1 VAKEPF
7 SEQTAAGQLPPRGTS
22 TQADTDQFFADGEKK
37 DAWFLAFNGVLSEL
51 GAVEATC
58 QQLLARLHSG
68 PSVRWEEL
76 VNLDPVV
83 QLLGSTAQQVQD
95 DQSRPVRNCQ
105 GWWRALLARHG
116 LYGPGNAMGV
126 PELTELVTDALRFL
140 RDRHAPEA
148 FLRNLR
154 TVHSGSKRL
163 KELYGSFE
171 FHARGMMGKSYRCR
185 SRLTREEHICRQVCK
200 DKVAAPSDL
209 VRAEVEMLRSL
220 EHPSVPQVIASFED
234 FNNIYIVL
242 EPVESIELVNILQQ
256 WHQNG
261 QGLSVG
267 WLAEIARQL
276 LEAFRHCHEMRP
288 RSVVHGD
295 LRLTSLLLSAVT
307 DARTAPQLVLADLGL
322 AGLPLPPPPLDRFP
336 ATPSAQ
342 QAAAPSSGS
351 EEWMQSP
358 STLLDVW
365 SCGCLLFILLSGRH
379 PFNCDLGGRLV
390 PSAVLG
396 IWGSVPP
403 EPDWRLLPSASST
416 SLCAQMLSWD
426 VKARPSAAEC
436 LRHSWLSAEDSDS
449 MALPMEAL
457 GNLLKAHHKSKLQE
471 ITAGLAISEQI
482 ASPFSAVGASLAVK
496 HAFADLAGDAAAGAK
511 EPVMATVAASEAGRA
526 LEKLGMSD
534 KGIEK
539 VIKAFADDAGCVDY
553 QRLISHCTELAE
565 DLLDHALWRV
575 FTAAGED
582 HRGILGAAE
591 LEKALAESAGE
602 GGGADR
608 AGGGEP
614 DSQGP
619 FGLEMKA
626 SDIVRQVAC
635 GRQQVTFEELR
646 SAVIQRQSSTQATS
660 GTD

>member
-1 VAKEPF
+1 MHVKTTNQ
-7 SEQTAAGQLPPRGTS
+7 S
-22 TQADTDQFFADGEKK
+22 
-37 DAWFLAFNGVLSEL
+37 
-51 GAVEATC
+51 
-58 QQLLARLHSG
+58 
-68 PSVRWEEL
+68 
-76 VNLDPVV
+76 
-83 QLLGSTAQQVQD
+83 LLG
-95 DQSRPVRNCQ
+95 VR
-105 GWWRALLARHG
+105 
-116 LYGPGNAMGV
+116 
-126 PELTELVTDALRFL
+126 
-140 RDRHAPEA
+140 
-148 FLRNLR
+148 
-154 TVHSGSKRL
+154 
-163 KELYGSFE
+163 
-171 FHARGMMGKSYRCR
+171 
-185 SRLTREEHICRQVCK
+185 VC
-200 DKVAAPSDL
+200 
-209 VRAEVEMLRSL
+209 
-220 EHPSVPQVIASFED
+220 
-234 FNNIYIVL
+234 
-242 EPVESIELVNILQQ
+242 
-256 WHQNG
+256 
-261 QGLSVG
+261 
-267 WLAEIARQL
+267 
-276 LEAFRHCHEMRP
+276 
-288 RSVVHGD
+288 VVHGD